1 MKDNIK
7 SNGLKVDM
15 NKMQLSSFEKT
26 AMFY

>member
-15 NKMQLSSFEKT
+15 NKMQLSSFEKI